1 MRAILPALRGTHV
14 LFVPPASRTE
24 RRFSFLWA
32 LAVRHHHAG
41 IETMVK
47 THASYRRQI
56 PELTGSAWDIEAEA
70 DRRIDHAGLRL
81 GPGGRPVGQMRT
93 SRQRVTRR

>member
-1 MRAILPALRGTHV
+1 MAGSERHQQDSSGHQPEYRSAV
-14 LFVPPASRTE
+14 LVPLE
-24 RRFSFLWA
+24 

-41 IETMVK
+41 IETMAK
-47 THASYRRQI
+47 THASYRRHI

-81 GPGGRPVGQMRT
+81 GTGGRPVGQMRA
-93 SRQRVTRR
+93 SRRRVTRR